1 MTHRSCWLPRGR
13 KSLLLLLMSSP
24 SRVTKCSWKLL
35 SQGGKFNPKKPGQW
49 SSHPSHLTAGTD
61 GPPTA
66 RCWWGFQEPW
76 PSERGKRHRFSKG
89 RAGCPKLGGS
99 SAQQEIKQLEGKEAH
114 GGHKWPCGKQKSVT
128 SIKMRH
134 LRDQRRRILGGR
146 MFKGVWGLL
155 LNLPEIVYQ
164 IELSKL

>member
-89 RAGCPKLGGS
+89 RGWLSKAGRVIS
-99 SAQQEIKQLEGKEAH
+99 SARNKTAWREGGPWRPQVTVWKAEISNKHQDEAPKGPKKENS
-114 GGHKWPCGKQKSVT
+114 GW
-128 SIKMRH
+128 
-134 LRDQRRRILGGR
+134 
-146 MFKGVWGLL
+146 
-155 LNLPEIVYQ
+155 
-164 IELSKL
+164 